1 MRLKQMTKPFTIPK
15 ELIMQAYKQVKVNA
29 GCAGIDQQTIAEFE
43 KNLRS
48 NLYKLW
54 NRMSS
59 GCYFPQPVKMVKIAK
74 KDGGERILG
83 VPSVIDR
90 IAETAA
96 KLILEPELEK
106 HFHPDSYGY
115 RPNKSAIDAIAVTR
129 KRCWYYDWVIEF
141 DIKALFD
148 TIPWDLLE
156 KSIEHHTD
164 NKWVKLYIK
173 RWLQSP
179 MKDMQGNVT
188 EKVKGTSQG
197 GLCKALHKPPC

>member
-1 MRLKQMTKPFTIPK
+1 MTKPFTIPK

-74 KDGGERILG
+74 KDRGERILG

-96 KLILEPELEK
+96 KLI
-106 HFHPDSYGY
+106 
-115 RPNKSAIDAIAVTR
+115 
-129 KRCWYYDWVIEF
+129 
-141 DIKALFD
+141 
-148 TIPWDLLE
+148 
-156 KSIEHHTD
+156 
-164 NKWVKLYIK
+164 
-173 RWLQSP
+173 
-179 MKDMQGNVT
+179 
-188 EKVKGTSQG
+188 
-197 GLCKALHKPPC
+197 